1 MFAEIEFGND
11 TNGNILFGVTGEVM
25 RGRWSPASP
34 SLRGMT
40 SSAGMNQMP
49 ELPGMRLAVDSDDMV
64 MTITDPLGEPEN
76 AGLLDEANR
85 VLKGVFSTT
94 SKAAD
99 KVVRELSQD
108 EYKTLLYWMRRL
120 LDSGDARTVSGSV
133 PEMTTIRSSIAGQ
146 IRKAFWDTGANS
158 DQAYEK
164 DESDSAVAQP
174 VAVSV
179 GSKKNDIKVV
189 DG

>member
-1 MFAEIEFGND
+1 
-11 TNGNILFGVTGEVM
+11 M
-25 RGRWSPASP
+25 RGRWSPASK

-49 ELPGMRLAVDSDDMV
+49 ELPGMRVAVDSDEMV

-94 SKAAD
+94 SRAAD
-99 KVVRELSQD
+99 KVVRELNQD

-120 LDSGDARTVSGSV
+120 LDSGDARTVAGSV
-133 PEMTTIRSSIAGQ
+133 PEMTTIRSSIAGR

-158 DQAYEK
+158 DQAYEA

-174 VAVSV
+174 VAVAAV
-179 GSKKNDIKVV
+179 AEAVDEDDVDDIEVV